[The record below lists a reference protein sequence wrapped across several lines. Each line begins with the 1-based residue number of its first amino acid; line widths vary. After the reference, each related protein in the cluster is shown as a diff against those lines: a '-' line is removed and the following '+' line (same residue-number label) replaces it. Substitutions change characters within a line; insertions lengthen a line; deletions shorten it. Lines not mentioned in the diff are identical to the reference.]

1 MSKSDM
7 EAQKND
13 REPFALTGWSCKHGR
28 RLHYDIWGAFM
39 ELDIAIITLV
49 ALTGG
54 YIAGMLVQGYVPSHH
69 LAPETKDVVKGGVG
83 AIVTL
88 AGLVLGL
95 LVASTKGSFDTKA
108 DEVHAFS
115 ASLIEMDR
123 ALSHYGPEATAVRT
137 ALKRYTTLKLA
148 DTWPDESGMSDD
160 AAAALDDSKGVA
172 ALETIGVELR
182 GLKPNNPTQSSI
194 QSRAM
199 DLYYRITD
207 ARWAMAA
214 QRGTTVQPVFLVILI
229 FWLTVMFT
237 SFGLFAPN
245 NPTAMFFMVLCAIS
259 FAAAIYIVLEMD
271 GPFSGLITISS
282 QPMRDALAA
291 MGH

>member
-1 MSKSDM
+1 
-7 EAQKND
+7 
-13 REPFALTGWSCKHGR
+13 
-28 RLHYDIWGAFM
+28 M

-54 YIAGMLVQGYVPSHH
+54 YIGGMLVQGYLPSHH

-123 ALSHYGPEATAVRT
+123 SLSHYGPEADAVRA
-137 ALKRYTTLKLA
+137 ALKRYTTLKLT
-148 DTWPDESGMSDD
+148 DTWPDESGMSED
-160 AAAALDDSKGVA
+160 AANTLDDSKGVA
-172 ALETIGVELR
+172 ALEAIGSELR
-182 GLKPNNPTQSSI
+182 GLKPNNATQSSI

-245 NPTAMFFMVLCAIS
+245 NPTAMLFMVLCAIS

-271 GPFSGLITISS
+271 GPFSGLVTISS

>member
-1 MSKSDM
+1 
-7 EAQKND
+7 
-13 REPFALTGWSCKHGR
+13 
-28 RLHYDIWGAFM
+28 M
-39 ELDIAIITLV
+39 ELQVAIITLV

-54 YIAGMLVQGYVPSHH
+54 YIVGIMVQRFLPPHH

-123 ALSHYGPEATAVRT
+123 SLSHYGPEGAPVRA
-137 ALKRYTTLKLA
+137 ALKRYTELKLT
-148 DTWPDESGMSDD
+148 DTWPDESGMDQD
-160 AAAALDDSKGVA
+160 AANALDDSKGVA
-172 ALETIGVELR
+172 ALEGIGSELR
-182 GLKPNNPTQSSI
+182 TLKPANPTQVSV
-194 QSRAM
+194 QNRAM

-237 SFGLFAPN
+237 SFGLFAPKN
-245 NPTAMFFMVLCAIS
+245 MTAMFFMVLCAIS
-259 FAAAIYIVLEMD
+259 FAGAIYIVLEMD
-271 GPFSGLITISS
+271 GPFSGLVTISS
-282 QPMRDALAA
+282 QPMRDALVQ